1 MMDPARRRRTVLAI
15 LAVAAAVLVFAAPA
29 AADGR
34 HAPPSPGAAGIGDRL
49 FPTLGNGGYD
59 VLHYH
64 LDLRY
69 ATSAPSQSI
78 DGDVTIVARATQSL
92 SRFNLDFAGASVGS
106 VSVNHRSAAWT
117 REGEELVIT
126 PKRALS
132 RHRLLVVKVSN
143 FVAVPTVPD
152 PSDFTT
158 AAFFITP
165 DGSATAP
172 QP

>member
-1 MMDPARRRRTVLAI
+1 MMEPARRRRPVVAI
-15 LAVAAAVLVFAAPA
+15 LAVAAAALVLAAPA

-34 HAPPSPGAAGIGDRL
+34 HAPPSPGAPGIGDRL

-78 DGDVTIVARATQSL
+78 DGTVTIVARATQSL
-92 SRFNLDFAGASVGS
+92 SRFNLDFGGASVGS
-106 VSVNHRSAAWT
+106 VSVNHRRADFT

-132 RHRLLVVKVSN
+132 RHRVFTVQVSK
-143 FVAVPTVPD
+143 FVA
-152 PSDFTT
+152 
-158 AAFFITP
+158 
-165 DGSATAP
+165 
-172 QP
+172 